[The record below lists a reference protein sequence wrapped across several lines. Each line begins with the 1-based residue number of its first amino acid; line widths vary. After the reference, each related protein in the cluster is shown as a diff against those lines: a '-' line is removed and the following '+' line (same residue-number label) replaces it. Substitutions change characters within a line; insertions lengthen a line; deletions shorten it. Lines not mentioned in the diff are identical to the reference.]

1 MLCKN
6 FRIRFVKMVVLFVG
20 SKQLYFCSE
29 NDFVYACRI
38 FAKGRWKGNSR
49 WLTKKVNFFD
59 SLLHEFLLLFSC
71 VMKAKRLKLFKSFFL
86 RRMAAREIERC
97 VKRDRPNFFRVVFFR
112 VVFRFFWSSEFSFPI
127 EFDSKGFHPGCKC
140 KGSERDEGPTAEP
153 KPESRKSEDRSILRH
168 KKGTPKAK
176 MTPRSSSRFAN
187 YAIKVI
193 SDLERPWVF
202 CSGASCIMLAVST
215 LR

>member
-59 SLLHEFLLLFSC
+59 SLLHEFSLLFSC

-112 VVFRFFWSSEFSFPI
+112 VVFMLSSDFSDLHIVFRFFWSVFVFLSISI
-127 EFDSKGFHPGCKC
+127 RWGSHPGLIAA
-140 KGSERDEGPTAEP
+140 ERERPTGA
-153 KPESRKSEDRSILRH
+153 KPESRKSAKRGIWRH
-168 KKGTPKAK
+168 KRHCKCKK
-176 MTPRSSSRFAN
+176 MMPQNSS
-187 YAIKVI
+187 
-193 SDLERPWVF
+193 E
-202 CSGASCIMLAVST
+202 
-215 LR
+215 